1 MSVAFLFPGQ
11 GSQVPGM
18 LHKLPDHPVIRQTL
32 DEISESLGADVQELD
47 TTEALR
53 STVSVQL
60 ALLASGVAVARALM
74 AEGAAPEAVA
84 GMSAGAFSAA
94 IAAGVLDLADGV
106 RLIKQRG
113 EMMVEL
119 YPHGYGLAAIVGL
132 TEKEVSTLVAE
143 VFTTQQ
149 PVYVANI
156 NAPRQIVIAGSDQGM
171 NRVLEAARKRGALKA
186 VRLEVSQPSHC
197 LLLKPVA
204 DALKISLQKSHL
216 QEPKMVYV
224 GNVNGRALRSASAIA
239 EDLATNIAHGVRWY
253 DATTVLVE
261 LGCRLFVEMPP
272 GNILSDLGRETFP
285 EVTTLAVSETS
296 LAHVVQLARQ
306 FKRD

>member
-1 MSVAFLFPGQ
+1 MWEKRVTDLSVAFLFPGQ

-32 DEISESLGADVQELD
+32 EEVRESLGVEVPEID
-47 TTEALR
+47 TPEALR
-53 STVSVQL
+53 STDAVPL

-171 NRVLEAARKRGALKA
+171 NRGVQAAPKKGGLEAAG
-186 VRLEVSQPSHC
+186 LEVSEPSHC
-197 LLLKPVA
+197 LLLNPGA
-204 DALKISLQKSHL
+204 DALKISFQKERLQD
-216 QEPKMVYV
+216 P
-224 GNVNGRALRSASAIA
+224 AL
-239 EDLATNIAHGVRWY
+239 LY
-253 DATTVLVE
+253 
-261 LGCRLFVEMPP
+261 
-272 GNILSDLGRETFP
+272 
-285 EVTTLAVSETS
+285 
-296 LAHVVQLARQ
+296 
-306 FKRD
+306 